1 MFQTGGVRHGLE
13 SLCFQIWIAW
23 IFVPVQI
30 EASRLPMADLQLAT
44 HSDTIDVIKGDV
56 TVRLNGETAPNRS
69 GLYPG

>member
-1 MFQTGGVRHGLE
+1 M
-13 SLCFQIWIAW
+13 
-23 IFVPVQI
+23 PVQI